1 MNTSVYVVTLLQQV
15 TAKAVDTND
24 GINYCSLIIII
35 IILFSRDPLYDFIL
49 RAVNNNIFIILLHQI
64 ANLLKQTSSWR
75 YSELP

>member
-1 MNTSVYVVTLLQQV
+1 MNTSVVTLLQQV

-35 IILFSRDPLYDFIL
+35 LFSRDPLYDFIL
-49 RAVNNNIFIILLHQI
+49 RAANNNIFIILLHQI
-64 ANLLKQTSSWR
+64 ANLLKQTRTWR